1 MRTNIRPARAVV
13 ACAAITP
20 PGPGESLSSGTIA
33 NPLSNMRLPLVPFI
47 EELEHAEELVSIVR
61 LAVTALAPETVVF
74 EIE

>member
-13 ACAAITP
+13 AWAAITP
-20 PGPGESLSSGTIA
+20 PGPGESLSSGIIE
-33 NPLSNMRLPLVPFI
+33 NPLSNVRLPLVLFI

-61 LAVTALAPETVVF
+61 LAVTVLVPEIVVF